1 MVASTDGISAGVRY
15 RRADGMNVHLRAHS
29 HNDYEHAR
37 PLQDALNAGFASV
50 EADIYLVDGKLLVA
64 HDRKDVQPERTL
76 EALYLRPIMDRI
88 QRTGSV
94 QPGVSTFQLMIDI
107 KANATDV
114 LPVLDRAL
122 KPYERVLSHGSS
134 TDYSSGALEIVL
146 SGDRPTRQL
155 AARRERN
162 IFVDAR
168 IEDLKSPQPGVFRMV
183 SEAWLSH
190 IPWFGSGLISRKN
203 REWLS
208 DYVRRADDLGIK
220 SRFWGLP
227 DTPAGWGIL
236 DAAGVSWI
244 GTDKLE
250 ACAAWMAAR
259 GL

>member
-1 MVASTDGISAGVRY
+1 MEASSAVTLDGVLF
-15 RRADGMNVHLRAHS
+15 RRTNLMNVHLRAHS
-29 HNDYEHAR
+29 HNDYEHTR

-64 HDRKDVQPERTL
+64 HDRKDVRPERTL
-76 EALYLRPIMDRI
+76 EALYLRPMHERI
-88 QRTGSV
+88 QRNGNV

-114 LPVLDRAL
+114 LPVLERAL
-122 KPYERVLSHGSS
+122 KPYERLLSHGSS
-134 TDYSSGALEIVL
+134 TDYTSGAIEIVL
-146 SGDRPTRQL
+146 SGDRPIRQL

-162 IFVDAR
+162 IFIDAR
-168 IEDLKSPQPGVFRMV
+168 IEDLKSPQPGVYRMV

-190 IPWFGSGLISRKN
+190 IPWFGSGLISRKH

-208 DYVRRADDLGIK
+208 EYVRRADDLGIK

-227 DTPAGWGIL
+227 DTPAGWRIL

-244 GTDKLE
+244 GTDKLD

>member
-1 MVASTDGISAGVRY
+1 MAASTGEILVGVPF
-15 RRADGMNVHLRAHS
+15 RRPDVIKVHLRAHS
-29 HNDYEHAR
+29 HNDYEHTR

-50 EADIYLVDGKLLVA
+50 EADIYLVDGNLLVA
-64 HDRKDVQPERTL
+64 HDRKDVRPERTL
-76 EALYLRPIMDRI
+76 EALYLRPMNERI
-88 QRTGSV
+88 QRSGSV

-114 LPVLDRAL
+114 LPVLERSL
-122 KPYERVLSHGSS
+122 KPYERLLSHGSNS
-134 TDYSSGALEIVL
+134 DYTPGAIEIVL
-146 SGDRPTRQL
+146 SGDRPIRQL

-162 IFVDAR
+162 IFIDAR
-168 IEDLKSPQPGVFRMV
+168 IEDLKSPQPGVYRMV

-190 IPWFGSGLISRKN
+190 IPWFGSGLISRKH

-227 DTPAGWGIL
+227 DTPAGWRIL

-244 GTDKLE
+244 GTDKLD
-250 ACAAWMAAR
+250 ACAAWMTAR

>member
-1 MVASTDGISAGVRY
+1 MVASIDVILVGAQF
-15 RRADGMNVHLRAHS
+15 RRADGMSVHLRAHS

-64 HDRKDVQPERTL
+64 HDRKDVRPERTL
-76 EALYLRPIMDRI
+76 EALYLRPMMERI

-94 QPGVSTFQLMIDI
+94 QPGVPTFQLMIDI

-122 KPYERVLSHGSS
+122 KPYERLLSHG
-134 TDYSSGALEIVL
+134 TNTEYVPGVVEIVL
-146 SGDRPTRQL
+146 SGDRPIRQL

-168 IEDLKSPQPGVFRMV
+168 IDDLKSPQPGVFRMV

-190 IPWFGSGLISRKN
+190 IPWFGSGLMSRKH

-208 DYVRRADDLGIK
+208 DYVLRADELGIK

-227 DTPAGWGIL
+227 DTPTGWRIL

-250 ACAAWMAAR
+250 ACAAWMTAR

>member
-1 MVASTDGISAGVRY
+1 MVASIDVILVGAQF
-15 RRADGMNVHLRAHS
+15 RRADGMSVHLRAHS
-29 HNDYEHAR
+29 HNDYEHVR

-64 HDRKDVQPERTL
+64 HDRKDVRPERTL
-76 EALYLRPIMDRI
+76 EALYLRPMMERI

-94 QPGVSTFQLMIDI
+94 QPGVPTFQLMIDI

-122 KPYERVLSHGSS
+122 KPYERLLSHG
-134 TDYSSGALEIVL
+134 TNTEYVPGVVEIVL
-146 SGDRPTRQL
+146 SGDRPIRQL

-168 IEDLKSPQPGVFRMV
+168 IDDLKSPHPGVFRMV

-190 IPWFGSGLISRKN
+190 IPWFGSGLMSRKH

-208 DYVRRADDLGIK
+208 GYVLRADELGIK

-227 DTPAGWGIL
+227 DTPTGWRIL

-250 ACAAWMAAR
+250 ACAAWMTAR

>member
-1 MVASTDGISAGVRY
+1 MVVNSAEISAGVLLK
-15 RRADGMNVHLRAHS
+15 RANIMNVHARAHS
-29 HNDYEHAR
+29 HNDYEHTR
-37 PLQDALNAGFASV
+37 PLVDALNAGFASV

-64 HDRKDVQPERTL
+64 HDRKDVRPERTL
-76 EALYLRPIMDRI
+76 EALYLRPMMERI

-94 QPGVSTFQLMIDI
+94 QPGISTFQLMVDI
-107 KANATDV
+107 KANSTDV
-114 LPVLDRAL
+114 LPILDRAL
-122 KPYERVLSHGSS
+122 KPYERWLSHGSS
-134 TDYSSGALEIVL
+134 TEYFPNALEIIL

-168 IEDLKSPQPGVFRMV
+168 VDDLKSPQPGVFRMV

-190 IPWFGSGLISRKN
+190 IPWFGSGLISRQH
-203 REWLS
+203 RAWLS

-227 DTPAGWGIL
+227 DTPAGWRIL
-236 DAAGVSWI
+236 EAAGVSWI
-244 GTDKLE
+244 GTDKLDV
-250 ACAAWMAAR
+250 CAAWMAAR

>member
-1 MVASTDGISAGVRY
+1 MVASTDGILAGARY
-15 RRADGMNVHLRAHS
+15 RRADAMNVHLRAHS

-146 SGDRPTRQL
+146 SGDRPIRQL

-227 DTPAGWGIL
+227 DTPAGWRIL

-244 GTDKLE
+244 GTDKLD